1 MTVLIIIASV
11 FILFYI
17 SLVLS
22 FINDRK
28 LKSLKFGSFLSSII
42 IPVIFPLF
50 SSYVHMKGAY
60 KFYKKKDY
68 KSMRK
73 LLMLSTIYSAA
84 GISYLNEYITRIILA
99 EKVYGYSMNGVKL
112 KHKVKLKEQNQIM
125 FNIKNY
131 NNYQA
136 PVPSM

>member
-1 MTVLIIIASV
+1 MILLIILISI

-28 LKSLKFGSFLSSII
+28 LKNLKFGSVFSSMI
-42 IPVIFPLF
+42 IPIIFPLF
-50 SSYVHMKGAY
+50 SSYVHSKGAY

-68 KSMRK
+68 KNMRK
-73 LLMLSTIYSAA
+73 LIMLSTIYSAA
-84 GISYLNEYITRIILA
+84 GTSYLNEYITRIILA
-99 EKVYGYSMNGVKL
+99 EKVYGYSMDGIKL
-112 KHKVKLKEQNQIM
+112 KHKVKLKQQNQIM